1 MVRVKKQQQLL
12 LLCQPSGIHVH
23 ALDLLESKHC
33 SKAHGTA
40 NFSWIFV
47 HETEKGKFGRRFASP
62 PLYLFLKERIRSVAH
77 MTADEAQPTSRWIHT
92 GRHTKA
98 QNDPPTHITN
108 HNHTYVA
115 LERK

>member
-23 ALDLLESKHC
+23 AFDLLESKHC

-47 HETEKGKFGRRFASP
+47 HETEKES
-62 PLYLFLKERIRSVAH
+62 LV
-77 MTADEAQPTSRWIHT
+77 
-92 GRHTKA
+92 
-98 QNDPPTHITN
+98 
-108 HNHTYVA
+108 VA
-115 LERK
+115 LPFLCFIFS